1 MREAGLTSGASE
13 LPRLLTQRVQ
23 FPGIVAA
30 QQRASQHDRGDKE
43 RRATHFL
50 RQRRETLVAI
60 GQTHLGSDHMMAAR
74 LLERLVL

>member
-30 QQRASQHDRGDKE
+30 QQRARQRDHSHKE
-43 RRATHFL
+43 RGAAHFL
-50 RQRRETLVAI
+50 RQRRETLVPI
-60 GQTHLGSDHMMAAR
+60 RQTHLGSDHMMATR
-74 LLERLVL
+74 LPERLIL